1 MTWESIEVL
10 MAEDDE
16 GDQILVR
23 KAFARSRAI
32 NTLTI
37 VNDGEELMRYLR
49 REPPYAEARHPDLLL
64 LDLNMPKKDGR
75 EALAEIKAEAPG
87 NYYVGRRYYKVDYKF
102 WGYIRKP
109 GQPWSEA
116 KLVMLNENKRL
127 APDREGGTLGTDNG
141 YEYKLFGSF
150 SGDTVYEPSSNG
162 FYPEFTLTGYEVR
175 NTNPAPIFN
184 PLAPALDPARN
195 VIITPY

>member
-75 EALAEIKAEAPG
+75 EVLREIKQHPL
-87 NYYVGRRYYKVDYKF
+87 YKK
-102 WGYIRKP
+102 IP
-109 GQPWSEA
+109 
-116 KLVMLNENKRL
+116 
-127 APDREGGTLGTDNG
+127 
-141 YEYKLFGSF
+141 
-150 SGDTVYEPSSNG
+150 
-162 FYPEFTLTGYEVR
+162 
-175 NTNPAPIFN
+175 
-184 PLAPALDPARN
+184 
-195 VIITPY
+195 VIIFSTTNNEHEMRRCYELGANSYITKPNSFEHLIKTVAALRSYWIQTSITPH